1 MNGPE
6 QPNVTYSSI
15 VPEGSILDGSVINR
29 TPGNMRNANMMGSI
43 SSDVVSRDP
52 NLVSGYIANENDI
65 FKQFDL
71 DDVVTSVNNG
81 RVKDAMKVAENAVSQ
96 DIFNDVVIER
106 DNQENSVKGI
116 VEETALSN
124 YFFSKMNTNIIHDT
138 IRYNVYKNTGNVV
151 SRQSENELFII
162 MRSILLQF
170 GNFRSGYDELKNEII
185 NLNKRVVDY
194 CTEYV
199 SSQASQHMQYVNEL
213 EKLPTPINFPSST
226 REFNYTY
233 DISNLL

>member
-1 MNGPE
+1 MSDI
-6 QPNVTYSSI
+6 TYSALVS
-15 VPEGSILDGSVINR
+15 EGSLLDSSVINR
-29 TPGNMRNANMMGSI
+29 DSASMRNTDMMGSI
-43 SSDVVSRDP
+43 SSEIISRDP
-52 NLVSGYIANENDI
+52 NLISGYIANKDDI

-81 RVKDAMKVAENAVSQ
+81 RVKDAMKVAENVVSQ

-106 DNQENSVKGI
+106 NNQENSVKGI

-124 YFFSKMNTNIIHDT
+124 YFFSKMNSDIIQDT
-138 IRYNVYKNTGNVV
+138 IRYNVYKNTGNVI

-185 NLNKRVVDY
+185 DLNKRVVDY

-199 SSQASQHMQYVNEL
+199 SSQANQHMQYVNEL
-213 EKLPTPINFPSST
+213 ERLPTPINFPTST

>member
-1 MNGPE
+1 MSDI
-6 QPNVTYSSI
+6 TYSALVS
-15 VPEGSILDGSVINR
+15 EGSLLDSSVINR
-29 TPGNMRNANMMGSI
+29 DSASMRNTDMMGSI
-43 SSDVVSRDP
+43 SSEIISRDP
-52 NLVSGYIANENDI
+52 NLISGYIANKDDI

-185 NLNKRVVDY
+185 DLNKRVVDY

-199 SSQASQHMQYVNEL
+199 SSQADQHMQYVNEL
-213 EKLPTPINFPSST
+213 ERLPTPINFPTST

>member
-1 MNGPE
+1 MN
-6 QPNVTYSSI
+6 NTTYSAL
-15 VPEGSILDGSVINR
+15 VPEGNNILDSSVINR
-29 TPGNMRNANMMGSI
+29 DSGDMRNTNMMGSI
-43 SSDVVSRDP
+43 SEDIVSRDD
-52 NLVSGYIANENDI
+52 NLISGYIANKDDI
-65 FKQFDL
+65 FKGFDL
-71 DDVVTSVNNG
+71 DEVITSVNNG

-96 DIFNDVVIER
+96 DIFNDIVIKR
-106 DNQENSVKGI
+106 DNSENSVKGI

-124 YFFSKMNTNIIHDT
+124 YYFSKMNTDIVHDT
-138 IRYNVYKNTGNVV
+138 IRYNIYKNTGDVV

-162 MRSILLQF
+162 MRSILLQY

-185 NLNKRVVDY
+185 DLNEKVVDY

-199 SSQASQHMQYVNEL
+199 SSQVKQHTQYVNEL
-213 EKLPTPINFPSST
+213 ERLPTPIDFRTSS

>member
-1 MNGPE
+1 MDNTSDT
-6 QPNVTYSSI
+6 TYQSY
-15 VPEGSILDGSVINR
+15 VPEGSVLDGSVINR
-29 TPGNMRNANMMGSI
+29 ESGNMRTANMMGAI
-43 SSDVVSRDP
+43 SSDAVSRDP
-52 NLVSGYIANENDI
+52 NLVSGYIANQDDV
-65 FKQFDL
+65 FKAFDL

-96 DIFNDVVIER
+96 DIFNDIVVKR

-124 YFFSKMNTNIIHDT
+124 YFFSKMNTDIIHDT
-138 IRYNVYKNTGNVV
+138 IRYNVYKETGNVV

-162 MRSILLQF
+162 MRSILLQY

-185 NLNKRVVDY
+185 KLNKNVVDY

-199 SSQASQHMQYVNEL
+199 SSQASQHVQYVSEL
-213 EKLPTPINFPSST
+213 ERLPTPINFPTST

-233 DISNLL
+233 DTSNLL

>member
-1 MNGPE
+1 MDNTPDTTD
-6 QPNVTYSSI
+6 QPY
-15 VPEGSILDGSVINR
+15 VPEGNMLDDSVINR
-29 TPGNMRNANMMGSI
+29 ESGNMRTANMMGAI

-52 NLVSGYIANENDI
+52 NLASGYIANPDDV
-65 FKQFDL
+65 FKGFDL
-71 DDVVTSVNNG
+71 TDVVTSVNNG

-96 DIFNDVVIER
+96 DIFNNIVIER

-124 YFFSKMNTNIIHDT
+124 YFFSKINTDIVQDT
-138 IRYNVYKNTGNVV
+138 IRYNVYKETGNVI

-162 MRSILLQF
+162 MRSILLQY

-185 NLNKRVVDY
+185 KLNKNVVDY

-199 SSQASQHMQYVNEL
+199 SSHASQHMQYVSEL
-213 EKLPTPINFPSST
+213 ERLPTPINFPTST

>member
-1 MNGPE
+1 MSD
-6 QPNVTYSSI
+6 VTYSAL
-15 VPEGSILDGSVINR
+15 VPEGSILDSSVINR
-29 TPGNMRNANMMGSI
+29 QSGSMRNADMMGSI
-43 SSDVVSRDP
+43 SSDVISRDP
-52 NLVSGYIANENDI
+52 NLVSGYIANPNDI

-81 RVKDAMKVAENAVSQ
+81 RVKDAMQVVENAVSQ

-106 DNQENSVKGI
+106 NNQEYSVKGI
-116 VEETALSN
+116 VEETSLSN

-170 GNFRSGYDELKNEII
+170 GNFRSGYDGLKNEII
-185 NLNKRVVDY
+185 NLNKRVVEY
-194 CTEYV
+194 CTEYI
-199 SSQASQHMQYVNEL
+199 SSQASQHMQYVSEL
-213 EKLPTPINFPSST
+213 ERLPTPINFPSST

>member
-1 MNGPE
+1 MSNT
-6 QPNVTYSSI
+6 TYSAL
-15 VPEGSILDGSVINR
+15 VPEGNILDGSVINR
-29 TPGNMRNANMMGSI
+29 QPGSMRNADMMGSI
-43 SSDVVSRDP
+43 SSDVISRDP
-52 NLVSGYIANENDI
+52 NLVSGYIANPNDV

-81 RVKDAMKVAENAVSQ
+81 RVKDAMQVVENAVSQ

-106 DNQENSVKGI
+106 NNQEYSVKGI
-116 VEETALSN
+116 VEETSLSN
-124 YFFSKMNTNIIHDT
+124 YFFSKMNTDIIHDT

-170 GNFRSGYDELKNEII
+170 GNFRSGYDGLKNEII
-185 NLNKRVVDY
+185 NLNKRVVEY
-194 CTEYV
+194 CNEYI
-199 SSQASQHMQYVNEL
+199 SSQAIQHMQYVSEL
-213 EKLPTPINFPSST
+213 ERLPTPINFPSST

>member
-1 MNGPE
+1 MSD
-6 QPNVTYSSI
+6 VTYSAL
-15 VPEGSILDGSVINR
+15 VPEGSILDSSVINR
-29 TPGNMRNANMMGSI
+29 QSGSMRNADMMGSI
-43 SSDVVSRDP
+43 SSDVISRDP
-52 NLVSGYIANENDI
+52 NLVSGYIANPNDI

-81 RVKDAMKVAENAVSQ
+81 RVKDAMQVVENAVSQ

-116 VEETALSN
+116 VEETSLSN
-124 YFFSKMNTNIIHDT
+124 YFFSKMNTDIIHDT

-170 GNFRSGYDELKNEII
+170 GNFRSGYDGLKNEKI
-185 NLNKRVVDY
+185 NLNKRVVEY
-194 CTEYV
+194 CTEYI
-199 SSQASQHMQYVNEL
+199 SSQANQHMQYVSEL
-213 EKLPTPINFPSST
+213 ERLPTPINFPSST

>member
-1 MNGPE
+1 MSNT
-6 QPNVTYSSI
+6 TYSALVS
-15 VPEGSILDGSVINR
+15 EGNTLDDLVINR
-29 TPGNMRNANMMGSI
+29 QPGSMRNADMMNTIDSET
-43 SSDVVSRDP
+43 
-52 NLVSGYIANENDI
+52 VSGYIANPNDI

-81 RVKDAMKVAENAVSQ
+81 RVKDAMQVAENAVSQ
-96 DIFNDVVIER
+96 DIFNDVVIGR

-124 YFFSKMNTNIIHDT
+124 YFFSKMNADIIHDT

-170 GNFRSGYDELKNEII
+170 GNFRSGYDGLKNEII
-185 NLNKRVVDY
+185 NLNKRVIDY

-199 SSQASQHMQYVNEL
+199 SSQATQHMQYVGEL
-213 EKLPTPINFPSST
+213 ERLPTPINFPTST

>member
-1 MNGPE
+1 MN
-6 QPNVTYSSI
+6 NTTYSAL
-15 VPEGSILDGSVINR
+15 VPEGNNILDSSVINR
-29 TPGNMRNANMMGSI
+29 DSGDMRNTNMMGSI
-43 SSDVVSRDP
+43 SEDIVSRDD
-52 NLVSGYIANENDI
+52 NLISGYIANKDDI
-65 FKQFDL
+65 FKGFDL
-71 DDVVTSVNNG
+71 DEVVTSVNNG

-96 DIFNDVVIER
+96 DIFNDIVIKR
-106 DNQENSVKGI
+106 DNSENSVKGI

-124 YFFSKMNTNIIHDT
+124 YYFSKMNTDIVHDT
-138 IRYNVYKNTGNVV
+138 IRYNIYKNTGNVV

-162 MRSILLQF
+162 MRSILLQY

-185 NLNKRVVDY
+185 DLNEKVVDY

-199 SSQASQHMQYVNEL
+199 SSQVKQHTQYVNEL
-213 EKLPTPINFPSST
+213 ERLPTPIDFPTSS

>member
-1 MNGPE
+1 MDNTSDTTY
-6 QPNVTYSSI
+6 QPY
-15 VPEGSILDGSVINR
+15 VPEGNVLDGSVINR
-29 TPGNMRNANMMGSI
+29 ESGNMRTANMMGAI

-52 NLVSGYIANENDI
+52 NLVSGYIANQDDV
-65 FKQFDL
+65 FKEFDL

-81 RVKDAMKVAENAVSQ
+81 RVKDAMKVAENAVSK
-96 DIFNDVVIER
+96 DIFNDIVVER

-124 YFFSKMNTNIIHDT
+124 YFFSKMNTDIIHDT
-138 IRYNVYKNTGNVV
+138 IRYNVHKETGNVV

-162 MRSILLQF
+162 MRSILLQY

-185 NLNKRVVDY
+185 KLNKNVVDY

-213 EKLPTPINFPSST
+213 ERLPVPINFPTST

-233 DISNLL
+233 DTSNLL